1 MFESVE
7 AKRAQL
13 DRHRPFDRSMLD
25 RLDAVFEPL
34 FIYGSNAL
42 EGNTLSLGD
51 TIYLIRDGRLPGGK
65 REEEYLEVK
74 GQQAAYA
81 YLRDSVA
88 GKFELSEKLIRE
100 FHGLLTERLD
110 AAKYRPGAYKDRD
123 NQVRLPDG
131 SLFPY
136 VSHVETPAA
145 VRDLVA
151 WFRGDGQKLHPVE
164 RASSLHYRFIL
175 IHPFLDGNGRTA
187 RLLTNFALLTSGHY
201 MALFRADERRRV
213 YLDALRAV
221 DTSVSTHELRPDNP
235 QLNLF
240 PFVSYVE
247 QELLWS
253 YDQALD
259 VVEGRVVVT
268 TEDLVRRFAGL
279 EQRGLQA
286 AGILPDETSR
296 LEESAKLVS
305 RLTETVGARIKAIAT
320 GVGNGWTELAIG
332 YRDRRGGA
340 RDILEAPP
348 GALGVHLGSRGENLG
363 IDISAVRG
371 VAGVVLIRI
380 ERKPAS
386 LLQLEVPPNV
396 CEFIAYAEPHTLRLA
411 NLSFPSDPRD
421 QNSMS
426 SRSILLPLDP
436 ALWRQSEIDRFLIE
450 EIDRFRE
457 ATEAAIRERNPGP

>member
-81 YLRDSVA
+81 YLREAVA
-88 GKFELSEKLIRE
+88 AKFELSEKLIRE
-100 FHGLLTERLD
+100 FHGLLTEKLD
-110 AAKYRPGAYKDRD
+110 PLKYRPGAYKDRD

-145 VRDLVA
+145 VQDLVI
-151 WFRGDGQKLHPVE
+151 WFRGDAQKLHPVE
-164 RASSLHYRFIL
+164 RAASLHYRFIL

-187 RLLTNFALLTSGHY
+187 RLLTNFALLNSGHI
-201 MALFRADERRRV
+201 MALFRVDERGPLYRG
-213 YLDALRAV
+213 ALRAV
-221 DTSVSTHELRPDNP
+221 DTSVSTEDLTPDNP
-235 QLNLF
+235 RLNLF

-279 EQRGLQA
+279 EQRGLA
-286 AGILPDETSR
+286 ASGITTDERSR
-296 LEESAKLVS
+296 LAYSAQLVERLTQTVAAKLGEIAAAVDRAWS
-305 RLTETVGARIKAIAT
+305 ELEIRQLSET
-320 GVGNGWTELAIG
+320 
-332 YRDRRGGA
+332 GGA
-340 RDILEAPP
+340 RDILQGAPEDP
-348 GALGVHLGSRGENLG
+348 IVNFPRRMDVLGVNE
-363 IDISAVRG
+363 
-371 VAGVVLIRI
+371 
-380 ERKPAS
+380 AS
-386 LLQLEVPPNV
+386 LRGNAGLVRLRIQRRANGLLQVDLPENV
-396 CEFIAYAEPHTLRLA
+396 CEFVIYTEPHDLRLSSYRSPA
-411 NLSFPSDPRD
+411 SD
-421 QNSMS
+421 QNSVDS
-426 SRSILLPLDP
+426 ASVKLPLDP

>member
-1 MFESVE
+1 MFESVD

-13 DRHRPFDRSMLD
+13 DRHRPFDAAMLE

-81 YLRDSVA
+81 CLREAVA
-88 GKFELSEKLIRE
+88 GRYEMSEKLVRE
-100 FHGLLTERLD
+100 FHELLTDKLD
-110 AAKYRPGAYKDRD
+110 AKKYRPGAYKDRD

-145 VRDLVA
+145 VRDLVD
-151 WFRGDGQKLHPVE
+151 WFRGDAQRLHPVE

-187 RLLTNFALLTSGHY
+187 RLLTNFALLSAGHI

-221 DTSVSTHELRPDNP
+221 DTSVANQDLRPDDP
-235 QLNLF
+235 ALNLF
-240 PFVSYVE
+240 PFASYVE

-253 YDQALD
+253 YDQALA
-259 VVEGRVVVT
+259 VVEESAVVT

-279 EQRGLQA
+279 EQRGLAA
-286 AGILPDETSR
+286 AGISTDDSAR
-296 LEESAKLVS
+296 LKRSTEVVED
-305 RLTETVGARIKAIAT
+305 LTKRVATNIEAIANAVDRT
-320 GVGNGWTELAIG
+320 WTELQIVYGVQIA
-332 YRDRRGGA
+332 GA
-340 RDILEAPP
+340 REVLESRPDEKVVNLPP
-348 GALGVHLGSRGENLG
+348 RTFVLALPGGT
-363 IDISAVRG
+363 VRG
-371 VAGVVLIRI
+371 SAGLVVHQI
-380 ERKPAS
+380 ERRPAS
-386 LLQLEVPPNV
+386 LLQLSVPTNR
-396 CEFIAYAEPHTLRLA
+396 CEFIIFAEPHALNLASYRFPGADGNVESASIRLA
-411 NLSFPSDPRD
+411 FDPE
-421 QNSMS
+421 
-426 SRSILLPLDP
+426 
-436 ALWRQSEIDRFLIE
+436 LWRQSEIGRFLIQ

-457 ATEAAIRERNPGP
+457 ATEAAIREQNPAP